1 MRCLDDIFQK
11 PNIGLDLQSWNTQV
25 KTFVVLV
32 QQEKIDLGELY
43 WIKMSMTE
51 WLQLTGIE
59 IQSMFDTPPPPPPI
73 YFSVSNFSIFLL
85 PQTKTD

>member
-1 MRCLDDIFQK
+1 MSCLEDIFQK

-51 WLQLTGIE
+51 
-59 IQSMFDTPPPPPPI
+59 
-73 YFSVSNFSIFLL
+73 
-85 PQTKTD
+85 